1 MDLHFWRDC
10 PLLTECKHCSQVIE
24 IETINHHLLHECE
37 KSSEFKECPRC
48 KESVHS
54 SEFDS
59 HVEAKQCLISKPPK
73 AASRCGMCHQD
84 VVPPSE
90 AGWKRHILEEVC
102 PKNPR
107 KVLGKKK

>member
-1 MDLHFWRDC
+1 
-10 PLLTECKHCSQVIE
+10 
-24 IETINHHLLHECE
+24 
-37 KSSEFKECPRC
+37 
-48 KESVHS
+48 
-54 SEFDS
+54 
-59 HVEAKQCLISKPPK
+59 
-73 AASRCGMCHQD
+73 MCHQD